1 MSGQHEHTTDR
12 AEVQMLIVAYMMFH
26 WLFDRVYRIYSKSGH
41 GRWRHRISIG
51 RQGTNLS
58 VRETNLINERRDWVC
73 EERDLG
79 NGR

>member
-1 MSGQHEHTTDR
+1 MSGQYEHTTDR
-12 AEVQMLIVAYMMFH
+12 AEVQLLIVAYMMFH

-41 GRWRHRISIG
+41 RRWPRGISIG
-51 RQGTNLS
+51 RQGMNLS
-58 VRETNLINERRDWVC
+58 VKETNLISGRRDLVC